1 MTARG
6 EKILIAGATGGIG
19 RAVAAE
25 AARRG
30 YECVLV
36 ARDWAAVEA
45 VRAALPQPELHKTAV
60 VDFAN
65 VDSLELD
72 LMRIFTAEGPLNAVV
87 YAVGTCPVK
96 PLALLGGSFF
106 EETIRVGCTGFVMM
120 MKAFAAQGAHTRRA
134 AAVAVSSVSAGEG
147 WPGGAA
153 YCAAKGA
160 LSAVARALD
169 AELSPKGIRVA
180 ALEPR
185 YVLTR
190 MFRDCAGRM
199 GVPEAAAMPPETF
212 AQEVMDRVESGLRG
226 A

>member
-1 MTARG
+1 
-6 EKILIAGATGGIG
+6 
-19 RAVAAE
+19 
-25 AARRG
+25 
-30 YECVLV
+30 
-36 ARDWAAVEA
+36 
-45 VRAALPQPELHKTAV
+45 
-60 VDFAN
+60 
-65 VDSLELD
+65 
-72 LMRIFTAEGPLNAVV
+72 
-87 YAVGTCPVK
+87 
-96 PLALLGGSFF
+96 
-106 EETIRVGCTGFVMM
+106 GCTGFVMM

-160 LSAVARALD
+160 LSAAARALD
-169 AELSPKGIRVA
+169 VELSPKGIRVA

-190 MFRDCAGRM
+190 MFRGCAGRM

>member
-30 YECVLV
+30 YECVLA

-45 VRAALPQPELHKTAV
+45 VRAALPQPDVHRTAV
-60 VDFAN
+60 MDFACG
-65 VDSLELD
+65 DSLELD
-72 LMRIFTAEGPLNAVV
+72 LMRLFTAEGPFRAAV
-87 YAVGTCPVK
+87 YAAGVCPVK
-96 PLALLGGSFF
+96 PLARLEGALF
-106 EETIRVGCTGFVMM
+106 EETMRVNCTGFVMM
-120 MKAFAAQGAHTRRA
+120 VKAFAAQGAHTERA
-134 AAVAVSSVSAGEG
+134 AAVAVSSVSASEG

-153 YCAAKGA
+153 YCASKGA
-160 LSAVARALD
+160 LSAAARALD
-169 AELSPKGIRVA
+169 AELSPKGIKVA

-199 GVPEAAAMPPETF
+199 GVPGAAALSPESF
-212 AQEVMDRVESGLRG
+212 ARELIDRLSELLKV
-226 A
+226 